1 MLQKCYM
8 VMYVVILL
16 SVVSSHGQSSLNLIT
31 GTTFASDR
39 SVFNDNSLSRKPNAF
54 FRIGLGYTAKN
65 NISVS
70 LDFVTHL
77 NQINVTSTIP
87 IWNFNRRKQKTT
99 L

>member
-1 MLQKCYM
+1 MFQKCYM

-54 FRIGLGYTAKN
+54 FKLGVGYTSKD
-65 NISVS
+65 NISIS
-70 LDFVTHL
+70 LDYSFNIKQFNL
-77 NQINVTSTIP
+77 TSTIP
-87 IWNFNRRKQKTT
+87 MWKIKQKPKKWE
-99 L
+99 